1 MGAFFNLYSGSLA
14 AFRIRLRL
22 SEGGFSGRSLNGKY
36 AYIREESFYSV
47 IAFHD
52 FDVGS

>member
-1 MGAFFNLYSGSLA
+1 MGAFFNLYSGSLV
-14 AFRIRLRL
+14 AFGIRLRL
-22 SEGGFSGRSLNGKY
+22 SEGGFSGRSLDGKFP
-36 AYIREESFYSV
+36 YIQDEYLSSV

>member
-1 MGAFFNLYSGSLA
+1 MGAFFNQYSGGLG
-14 AFRIRLRL
+14 AFGIRLRL
-22 SEGGFSGRSLNGKY
+22 SLGGISGRSLSGKY
-36 AYIREESFYSV
+36 SYHQEEYLLL

>member
-1 MGAFFNLYSGSLA
+1 MGAFFKVYSEGLG
-14 AFRIRLRL
+14 AFGIRLRL

-36 AYIREESFYSV
+36 AYIQQEYLSSV

-52 FDVGS
+52 FDVG

>member
-1 MGAFFNLYSGSLA
+1 MGAFFNQYSGSPG
-14 AFRIRLRL
+14 AFGIRLRL
-22 SEGGFSGRSLNGKY
+22 SLGEISGRSLSGKY
-36 AYIREESFYSV
+36 PCIQDKYLFSV